1 MRKDILDILRCP
13 KCRASKFSIKNIDS
27 DQLEI
32 RRASLICGDCSG
44 EYSVDDGIIDFLN
57 NPSDTVVAER
67 KAMDLD
73 EYITDEAG
81 TKYRITHET
90 IRKFKDKFLVFP
102 QGDGSPFFRPGG
114 SFQTIAEA
122 SDRFYSTFNSLS
134 LHGGESV
141 LEIGA
146 CFSFASFKFAQKG
159 CKVAA
164 LDISNYLKVSDV
176 YIEQAYFERVFSDMH
191 DMPFNDNTFDIVFGA
206 AVLHHSKDLGKAFN
220 EVCRVLKPGGRLILI
235 NESSRGLL
243 ERVHPVYQKMQQK
256 GFADTAYSL
265 LEFKA
270 GARAGGFN
278 KVRIDLLSLADDY
291 ITRHKNRGSALT
303 LKLRLAYF
311 ISRHRLLEQV
321 LSFLSAPTRFLFRP
335 KSWRLVA
342 IK

>member
-1 MRKDILDILRCP
+1 MKKEILAILRCP
-13 KCRASKFSIKNIDS
+13 KCRAKKFSIKDS
-27 DQLEI
+27 DSDKLEI
-32 RRASLICGDCSG
+32 RRASLICENCSS
-44 EYSVDDGIIDFLN
+44 EYPVEDGIINFLN

-73 EYITDEAG
+73 EYLSDEAG
-81 TKYRITHET
+81 TKYRINSET
-90 IRKFKDKFLVFP
+90 IRKFRDKFLAFP
-102 QGDGSPFFRPGG
+102 QGDGSFFFKRGG

-122 SDRFYSTFNSLS
+122 SDRFYSTFNSL
-134 LHGGESV
+134 GINGRESV

-146 CFSFASFKFAQKG
+146 CFAFAAFKFAQKG
-159 CKVAA
+159 CRVAA

-220 EVCRVLKPGGRLILI
+220 EIYRVLKPGGRLILI

-303 LKLRLAYF
+303 FKLRLAYF
-311 ISRHRLLEQV
+311 ISRHRLLEQA

-335 KSWRLVA
+335 KSWRLIA